1 MKNQGISMHIIKLD
15 ATRSTNETLKTLW
28 REGSSKDGTVIWAL
42 DQYAGRGQKGASW
55 ESQPG
60 KNLTFSILK
69 KFEGLEAHRHFAVN
83 LAVSIALYKAL
94 TELNIPGLRVKWPND
109 IMSGSQ
115 KIGGILIE
123 NFVKAK
129 MLQASVIGIGL
140 NVNQE
145 DFGQL
150 TSAASLKTV
159 TGSEYKLEDVLDLLL
174 EKLKDQ
180 WPRLANEALHSMKQ
194 DYETMMY
201 RRGLNS
207 RFEFPDGN
215 TGQGCIRGVDDNG
228 RLLVELSDRTQSF
241 DLKEIRLLD

>member
-42 DQYAGRGQKGASW
+42 DQYEGRGQKGTSW

-69 KFEGLEAHRHFAVN
+69 KFDDLEAHRHFAVN
-83 LAVSIALYKAL
+83 LVVSIALYKAL

-180 WPRLANEALHSMKQ
+180 WPRLAKEALHTMKQ
-194 DYETMMY
+194 DYESVMY
-201 RRGLNS
+201 RIGLNS

-215 TGQGCIRGVDDNG
+215 TEQGCIRGVDDNG

-241 DLKEIRLLD
+241 DLKEIRLLN